1 MYSKKEQLLNLINN
15 INVENKNYS
24 KSYWWGVNNPYA
36 DEMESYSYIK
46 AMFISNNASERAWI
60 NECWKL
66 INDKIGLWADNLDYI
81 QILESILR
89 SKNELSR

>member
-24 KSYWWGVNNPYA
+24 KSYWWGINNPYA
-36 DEMESYSYIK
+36 DEMESYPYIK
-46 AMFISNNASERAWI
+46 SMFISDNAFERAWI
-60 NECWKL
+60 NECWEL
-66 INDKIGLWADNLDYI
+66 VNDKIGFWADNLDYI